1 MNSHIGLI
9 AQYSMRFAMRT
20 GGGIIFILVLLTVGF
35 SIASLFISPVEVLIE
50 KSGTTAAEA
59 YKLLSSSKE
68 VNACPCSRRMRRFR
82 AGSPSLT
89 VRWPPFFG
97 QS

>member
-35 SIASLFISPVEVLIE
+35 SIA
-50 KSGTTAAEA
+50 
-59 YKLLSSSKE
+59 
-68 VNACPCSRRMRRFR
+68 
-82 AGSPSLT
+82 
-89 VRWPPFFG
+89 
-97 QS
+97 